1 MKLMDVNSWTLKT
14 WILFLNKVRTN
25 PTWRIYWLFNPISFK
40 KILINNLVLK
50 MLNKCKTFPQLKKI
64 NFKSDFVA

>member
-25 PTWRIYWLFNPISFK
+25 PTWRIYWLFNPIS
-40 KILINNLVLK
+40 
-50 MLNKCKTFPQLKKI
+50 LKKDI
-64 NFKSDFVA
+64 DK